1 MSKVLMTLDE
11 QIKKQQERL
20 VALKARKQAVEA
32 RAKLAASKKE
42 RADDTRRKILLGA
55 MVLDQWKNNP
65 ESEAKTKEVLD
76 KFLTKDLD
84 RKLFD
89 LSQISQD

>member
-1 MSKVLMTLDE
+1 MTLDE